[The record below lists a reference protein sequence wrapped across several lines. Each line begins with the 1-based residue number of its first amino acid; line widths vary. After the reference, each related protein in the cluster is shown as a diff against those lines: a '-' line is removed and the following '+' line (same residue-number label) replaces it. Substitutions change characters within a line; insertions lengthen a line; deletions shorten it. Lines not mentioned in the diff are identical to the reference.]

1 MTSTS
6 AAVSLQL
13 LGTDQQLAYIWSVLT
28 NYHWIYRSSDGGY
41 WPTVSLYL
49 VSIDQV
55 LGDVDLEFVDSDL
68 YLVSIEEELVNIYL
82 QMISTNQLLAYI
94 WSVMTMT

>member
-1 MTSTS
+1 MYL
-6 AAVSLQL
+6 VSIHQKLQIL
-13 LGTDQQLAYIWSVLT
+13 TFFWYILE
-28 NYHWIYRSSDGGY
+28 
-41 WPTVSLYL
+41 TVSLYL

-55 LGDVDLEFVDSDL
+55 LGDVDLEFADSDL

-82 QMISTNQLLAYI
+82 QMINTNQLLAYI